1 MPKPVLQL
9 LSSLMQIAA
18 QPKFHQKHPG
28 KIGTMQLAKS
38 LDSGA
43 FLFFLFFFPFPT
55 SLRSRDSLLNRYHL
69 NILFLSDYIALW
81 NVWQAGVE

>member
-1 MPKPVLQL
+1 MPKPVPQP
-9 LSSLMQIAA
+9 LSALMQIAA
-18 QPKFHQKHPG
+18 QLKFHQKHPG

-43 FLFFLFFFPFPT
+43 FLFFLFFFLFPT

-69 NILFLSDYIALW
+69 NILF
-81 NVWQAGVE
+81 